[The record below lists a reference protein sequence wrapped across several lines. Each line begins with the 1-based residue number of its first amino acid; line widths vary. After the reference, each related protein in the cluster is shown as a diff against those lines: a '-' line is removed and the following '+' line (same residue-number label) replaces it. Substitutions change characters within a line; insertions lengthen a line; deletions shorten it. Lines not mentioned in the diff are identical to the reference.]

1 MEKID
6 SLKKLFNYHNIDG
19 YIIPKNDEF
28 FSEYVP
34 DNKDK
39 LKFISNFSGSYGFA
53 LILKNKNYLFV
64 DGRYA
69 LQAQIQSGK
78 TFNIIT
84 LPYKFPANVLKKKKL
99 RIGFDPKLH
108 TQKNLKLLFS
118 KTNCRLEAINENLID
133 RLWKKKNIRILDKVY
148 TLPKKAVGQ
157 CYKIKINNLIKTLKK
172 KKLIFNLFL
181 QVKIL
186 LGF

>member
-64 DGRYA
+64 DGRYT
-69 LQAQIQSGK
+69 LQAENESSKLFKILTIPNK
-78 TFNIIT
+78 
-84 LPYKFPANVLKKKKL
+84 LPSDVLKKK
-99 RIGFDPKLH
+99 
-108 TQKNLKLLFS
+108 N
-118 KTNCRLEAINENLID
+118 
-133 RLWKKKNIRILDKVY
+133 
-148 TLPKKAVGQ
+148 
-157 CYKIKINNLIKTLKK
+157 
-172 KKLIFNLFL
+172 
-181 QVKIL
+181 
-186 LGF
+186 

>member
-84 LPYKFPANVLKKKKL
+84 LPYKFPANVLKKK
-99 RIGFDPKLH
+99 
-108 TQKNLKLLFS
+108 N
-118 KTNCRLEAINENLID
+118 
-133 RLWKKKNIRILDKVY
+133 
-148 TLPKKAVGQ
+148 
-157 CYKIKINNLIKTLKK
+157 
-172 KKLIFNLFL
+172 
-181 QVKIL
+181 
-186 LGF
+186 

>member
-84 LPYKFPANVLKKKKL
+84 LPYKFTANVLKKKK
-99 RIGFDPKLH
+99 
-108 TQKNLKLLFS
+108 
-118 KTNCRLEAINENLID
+118 
-133 RLWKKKNIRILDKVY
+133 
-148 TLPKKAVGQ
+148 
-157 CYKIKINNLIKTLKK
+157 
-172 KKLIFNLFL
+172 
-181 QVKIL
+181 
-186 LGF
+186 